1 MEWAGT
7 ILSLAL
13 IIGGLAE
20 EGTDS
25 CLARCV
31 VKSLVLEWSGRF
43 VVVDERWHAFDV
55 HDCRQSLMGDRE
67 EAGRHSTVNGG
78 DGDTLIRGGAPRETT
93 GSGRGRRRVAD
104 DGEAGVGRGRGGGR
118 GDTRVLAGLG

>member
-1 MEWAGT
+1 M
-7 ILSLAL
+7 
-13 IIGGLAE
+13 
-20 EGTDS
+20 
-25 CLARCV
+25 
-31 VKSLVLEWSGRF
+31 
-43 VVVDERWHAFDV
+43 VVDERWHTFDV
-55 HDCRQSLMGDRE
+55 RDCRQSLMGDRE
-67 EAGRHSTVNGG
+67 EAGRHSTVDGG